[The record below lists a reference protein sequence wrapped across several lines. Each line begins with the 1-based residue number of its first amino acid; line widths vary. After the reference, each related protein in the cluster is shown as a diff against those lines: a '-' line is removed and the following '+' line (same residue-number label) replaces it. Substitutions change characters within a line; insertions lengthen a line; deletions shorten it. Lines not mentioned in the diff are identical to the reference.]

1 MVSQSST
8 PHSAHFVSNPSTM
21 HCRKFLC
28 FRQDERLETEG
39 APVPVSFPISACA
52 FLSLYTCMYTFITL
66 NVATHLCT
74 SQSTCVCLFSA
85 VCVSTQANTTLFI
98 NHCKTNQ
105 NLAVHEEWTYKY
117 VCCTIKFIIIYPERT
132 LYVHAYCSCL
142 LHSLHF
148 LYLGL
153 HLVGRWK

>member
-8 PHSAHFVSNPSTM
+8 PHSAHRVSNPSTM

-52 FLSLYTCMYTFITL
+52 FLSLYTCMYTL

-74 SQSTCVCLFSA
+74 SQSTCVCLFSV

-117 VCCTIKFIIIYPERT
+117 VCCKIKFIQYT
-132 LYVHAYCSCL
+132 LREFYTCMHTAAAYYIVYIS
-142 LHSLHF
+142 
-148 LYLGL
+148 YI
-153 HLVGRWK
+153 